1 MGSLGRA
8 LSKGSIRCLT
18 TAAAARESA
27 EGSLFQRL
35 TALAGTD
42 GSAGVEL
49 NKWLEEGKS
58 VKKWEIERFIKRLR
72 GYKRFKH
79 ALQLSEWMDTKDMK
93 LSRGDYAV
101 RIDLLA
107 KTQGVDS
114 AEKYFHSLP
123 KAKRNWATYGALL
136 NCYCV
141 NKMTEKAESLFGKMK
156 EEKFA
161 CTSLVYNNIM
171 TLYLKIDQPQRVPP
185 LVQEMKGKGLKLD
198 IVSYNLLMNSY
209 AAMNDVEG
217 AEKVVE
223 EMKGEGKA
231 GGWST
236 YSNLAAIYVKAGLFE
251 KAEST
256 LKEVEKTEGTKSR
269 EVFQFLMSL
278 YAGTG
283 NAAEVYRI
291 WDALKSAFP
300 KSTNLSH
307 LVMLQSLVR
316 LGDISG
322 ARVFF
327 DEWES
332 KCLHYDFRLTNVMI
346 SVYLNRNMINEAESI
361 FEGAKKK
368 GGIPTVRTM
377 EIFMDYHMKNAQFDF
392 VLKFLDE
399 AITKSYSNNW
409 KMSVEKFQP
418 LKKYFEENGNV
429 DGAEE
434 LYEKFKKTNSLEAA
448 VYDSLLRTYIA
459 AGRTEPTM
467 RQRIEADKVEVNPE
481 MEKLLEKVCPL

>member
-1 MGSLGRA
+1 MGSMAKA
-8 LSKGSIRCLT
+8 LSRGNIRCLT
-18 TAAAARESA
+18 TAAVARESS
-27 EGSLFQRL
+27 EGSLFERL
-35 TALAGTD
+35 TALAVTD
-42 GSAGVEL
+42 GSAGAEI

-79 ALQLSEWMDTKDMK
+79 ALQLSEWMDAKDMK

-101 RIDLLA
+101 RIDLLS
-107 KTQGVDS
+107 KTEGVES
-114 AEKYFHSLP
+114 AEKYFHTLP
-123 KAKRNWATYGALL
+123 KAKRNWATYGSLL
-136 NCYCV
+136 NCYCM
-141 NKMTEKAESLFGKMK
+141 NKLTEKAESLFEKMK
-156 EEKFA
+156 EENFA
-161 CTSLVYNNIM
+161 CTSLVYNNLM
-171 TLYLKIDQPQRVPP
+171 TLYLKIDKPQRVPP
-185 LVQEMKGKGLKLD
+185 LVEEMKGKGLKLD

-217 AEKVVE
+217 AEKVIE
-223 EMKGEGKA
+223 EMKGEGKD

-256 LKEVEKTEGTKSR
+256 LKEVEKIDGVKSR
-269 EVFQFLMSL
+269 EVYHFLISL

-283 NAAEVYRI
+283 NASEVFRT
-291 WDALKSAFP
+291 WDALKSAYR

-332 KCLHYDFRLTNVMI
+332 KCLHYDIRLTNVMI
-346 SVYLNRNMINEAESI
+346 CVYINRDMIDEAESVL
-361 FEGAKKK
+361 EGAKKK
-368 GGIPTVRTM
+368 GGIPSVRTM
-377 EIFMDYHMKNAQFDF
+377 EIFMDYHMKKGQFDS

-399 AITKSYSNNW
+399 TVSKSYTNNW
-409 KMSVEKFQP
+409 KMSIEKFQP
-418 LKKYFEENGNV
+418 LQKYFEENGNV

-459 AGRTEPTM
+459 SGRTEPTM